1 MFTITEWQLKCYGKH
16 ALFMTVKMDRI
27 KFNKQRFSLTRLY
40 HSSKISHLNEWNS
53 YLLTIKLIKRICA
66 IHLIGRA
73 LWVGQ
78 AITVNKQRHFLRQTI
93 RRARMTCKQ
102 DLIKNPNLIG
112 CWEDKQQLLEFTK
125 QCIHRECTPR
135 T

>member
-16 ALFMTVKMDRI
+16 ALFMTVKMDRL

-73 LWVGQ
+73 SWVGQ
-78 AITVNKQRHFLRQTI
+78 SDN
-93 RRARMTCKQ
+93 CKQ
-102 DLIKNPNLIG
+102 ATTFSETNNKKSKNDLQTRLN
-112 CWEDKQQLLEFTK
+112 
-125 QCIHRECTPR
+125 
-135 T
+135 